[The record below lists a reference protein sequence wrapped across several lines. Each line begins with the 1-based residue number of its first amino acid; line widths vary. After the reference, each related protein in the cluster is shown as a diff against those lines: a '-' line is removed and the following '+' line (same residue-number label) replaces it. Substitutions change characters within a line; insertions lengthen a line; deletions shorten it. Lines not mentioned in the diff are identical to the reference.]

1 MGLQELSIMGNLVG
15 VGPLRKKD
23 LTPDDDLVT
32 KYWDGKKSYFLSLSH
47 RIIKYHTYERKSQ
60 GVSKGYP
67 ADSYMCTEE
76 KMKTGWQL

>member
-1 MGLQELSIMGNLVG
+1 MGNLVG

-32 KYWDGKKSYFLSLSH
+32 KSIGWKKSYFLSLSH
-47 RIIKYHTYERKSQ
+47 RIIKYHTYEGKSQ

>member
-32 KYWDGKKSYFLSLSH
+32 KSIGWKKILFPLSQSQNN
-47 RIIKYHTYERKSQ
+47 KVPHT
-60 GVSKGYP
+60 
-67 ADSYMCTEE
+67 
-76 KMKTGWQL
+76 